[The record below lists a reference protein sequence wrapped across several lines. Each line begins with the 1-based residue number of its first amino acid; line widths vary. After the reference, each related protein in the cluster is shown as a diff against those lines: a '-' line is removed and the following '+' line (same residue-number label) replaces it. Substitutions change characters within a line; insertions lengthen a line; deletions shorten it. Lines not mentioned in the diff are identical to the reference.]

1 MEDELGNTFF
11 SNEALARF
19 ASAQGKTVEK
29 IVCHLWQNKS
39 QPTEVVEVIDNVE
52 LHFTDKHKLTIS
64 TNADGDGL
72 EAIEYDYKKAA
83 VTIEKELGG
92 KIKIYAIDASDT
104 KMWEAVIGK
113 VLINVRI
120 EKIGDL
126 YKSNAILLDFDS
138 EKREIEVNPLDGII
152 IDHYDEEGV
161 WNPFVD
167 DEPLS

>member
-1 MEDELGNTFF
+1 MENESVNTFF

-19 ASAQGKTVEK
+19 AAAQGKTVEK
-29 IVCHLWQNKS
+29 VICHLWQNKS
-39 QPTEVVEVIDNVE
+39 QTTEVVEVIDNVE

-72 EAIEYDYKKAA
+72 DAIEYNYKNAA
-83 VTIEKELGG
+83 IAIEKELGG
-92 KIKIYAIDASDT
+92 KIKIYAIDASTT

-113 VLINVRI
+113 VLKTVRI
-120 EKIGDL
+120 EKEGEL
-126 YKSNAILLDFDS
+126 YRSNSILLDFGD
-138 EKREIEVNPLDGII
+138 EKREIEINPLDGII

-167 DEPLS
+167 DEPIQ

>member
-1 MEDELGNTFF
+1 MENENTKTFF

-29 IVCHLWQNKS
+29 VVCHLWQNKS
-39 QPTEVVEVIDNVE
+39 QPNEVVEVIDNVE

-64 TNADGDGL
+64 STPDGDGL
-72 EAIEYDYKKAA
+72 DAIEYDYKKAA
-83 VTIEKELGG
+83 ITIEKELGG

-104 KMWEAVIGK
+104 KMWTNVIGK
-113 VLINVRI
+113 VLKNVRI
-120 EKIGDL
+120 EKEGEL
-126 YKSNAILLDFDS
+126 YRSNSVLLDFGD
-138 EKREIEVNPLDGII
+138 EKREIEINPLDGII

-167 DEPLS
+167 DEPA

>member
-1 MEDELGNTFF
+1 MDNEGTKTFF

-39 QPTEVVEVIDNVE
+39 QPSEVVEVIDNVE

-64 TNADGDGL
+64 STPDGDGL
-72 EAIEYDYKKAA
+72 DAIEYDYKTAA
-83 VTIEKELGG
+83 IAIEKELGG
-92 KIKIYAIDASDT
+92 KIKIYAINASDT
-104 KMWEAVIGK
+104 KMWQGVIGK
-113 VLINVRI
+113 VLKTVRI
-120 EKIGDL
+120 EKEGDL
-126 YKSNAILLDFDS
+126 YRSNAILLDFGD
-138 EKREIEVNPLDGII
+138 EKREIEINPLDGII

-167 DEPLS
+167 DEPA